1 MSVIWP
7 LEALIMDVKTICVN
21 CKVVLEKN
29 HWARI
34 DEAIIE
40 KIDYRCT
47 DRFEFETTREGWEDK
62 ENLRLII
69 LKPSQVSDNEKW
81 SQQRTL
87 ACYWVVLFSLLHKLP
102 GCSHLLEKPGH
113 EWVRHVTPTSQR
125 TLKARWRASDGSVQM
140 TLQNRQPPWFS
151 EADPVRLQTVV
162 TKK

>member
-7 LEALIMDVKTICVN
+7 LEALIMDMKTICVN

-62 ENLRLII
+62 ENLRLI

-102 GCSHLLEKPGH
+102 GAAIFLKSLGMSEYGTSLRRHNGPWKQDGGQVMAACKWLYKIVSHHGFPRQTLFGSRLL
-113 EWVRHVTPTSQR
+113 
-125 TLKARWRASDGSVQM
+125 
-140 TLQNRQPPWFS
+140 
-151 EADPVRLQTVV
+151 
-162 TKK
+162 